1 MAKTFTFALFSFL
14 NQCRPLSAS
23 MGNAIKYIKKEIS
36 NISSQCKE
44 EEVRH
49 ISGTLWQCH
58 FSVVLRASLKVTSA
72 CVVLHS
78 VKNSLYILLL
88 LPSLF
93 SISSSELWLFLL
105 RWIMCIANCIPCKL
119 QLIIFFS
126 GKFSLFFK
134 MVSTYWFL
142 NCFASFCQAKAK
154 LLECID
160 VYINEKITLAAKVI
174 SEYASEKIS
183 DGDIILIYGW

>member
-1 MAKTFTFALFSFL
+1 
-14 NQCRPLSAS
+14 
-23 MGNAIKYIKKEIS
+23 
-36 NISSQCKE
+36 
-44 EEVRH
+44 
-49 ISGTLWQCH
+49 
-58 FSVVLRASLKVTSA
+58 
-72 CVVLHS
+72 
-78 VKNSLYILLL
+78 
-88 LPSLF
+88 
-93 SISSSELWLFLL
+93 
-105 RWIMCIANCIPCKL
+105 
-119 QLIIFFS
+119 
-126 GKFSLFFK
+126 